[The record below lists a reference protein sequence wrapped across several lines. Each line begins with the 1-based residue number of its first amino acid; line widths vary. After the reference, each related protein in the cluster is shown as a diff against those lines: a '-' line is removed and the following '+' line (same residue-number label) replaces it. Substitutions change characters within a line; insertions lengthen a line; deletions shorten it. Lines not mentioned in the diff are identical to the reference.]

1 MESEEENLRL
11 MRPFAV
17 VSVAVLVAGAVALAG
32 CFFGGGNDNGGRGKT
47 PAYQGQSYEYDLYL
61 NELKT
66 QAGQGT
72 SITGGW
78 ELYRGTRVDAWAFS
92 VDTPSAAAST
102 IPGPVLRVR
111 EGDSVRINFWSIAAP
126 MSHTIHWHGIH
137 LPWGMDGV
145 PYVSQLPIGK
155 ANAGGVG
162 PSFTYEFKLN
172 QSGTYWYHCHV
183 DTAHH
188 LDMGMYGAFIVD
200 PANPADDPKYDAEA
214 ILTLDEWDKSHAHQ
228 NNAAIVSALSKS
240 GDPMVTANDF
250 YATIRDY
257 LIMNEVYN
265 DTVAGNPIAQQT
277 GAARETRDW
286 YPVTY
291 PPYFADYDTYLIN
304 GKAFP
309 DTEPILVKNG
319 QTLRLRII
327 NAGSEVHAL
336 HLHGHHMYVTHKDG
350 YRVPTLASHE
360 RPYDVDTHEEFQRT
374 TQAMDT
380 ILLAPG
386 ERFDAY
392 VLLDNP
398 GPWMI
403 HDHMPLSEYNDY
415 ISPGGMMTMMCYTD
429 GWEHAS
435 MCRDDHLGLH
445 TGEHLKSGD
454 ILESTYNVLRQDHA
468 VDQVRQGGSSTSGVK
483 LPPLGHH

>member
-1 MESEEENLRL
+1 
-11 MRPFAV
+11 MRPLAAISV
-17 VSVAVLVAGAVALAG
+17 VLLVAGAVALAG
-32 CFFGGGNDNGGRGKT
+32 CFGGGGGNGGRGKS
-47 PAYQGQSYEYDLYL
+47 PAYEGQFYEYDLYL
-61 NELKT
+61 NALTTTAAPEP
-66 QAGQGT
+66 GQLQ
-72 SITGGW
+72 GGW

-92 VDTPSAAAST
+92 LDIQSQAAAT
-102 IPGPVLRVR
+102 VPGPILRVR
-111 EGDSVRINFWSIAAP
+111 EGDTVRVNFWSISAP

-145 PYVSQLPIGK
+145 PYVSQLPIGD
-155 ANAGGVG
+155 ATAGGVG
-162 PSFTYEFKLN
+162 PAFTYEFKLN

-200 PANPADDPKYDAEA
+200 PADPVDDPKYDQEA
-214 ILTLDEWDKSHAHQ
+214 VLLLDEWDKSHAHS
-228 NNAAIVSALSKS
+228 NNAAIVSAMSKS
-240 GDPMVTANDF
+240 GDPAVTANDF
-250 YATIRDY
+250 YASIRDY
-257 LIMNEVYN
+257 LIMNNVYN
-265 DTVAGNPIAQQT
+265 EVTGNDQVSNSP
-277 GAARETRDW
+277 GFREERDW

-291 PPYFADYDTYLIN
+291 PPYFAEYDTFLIN

-319 QTLRLRII
+319 ETLRLRII

-386 ERFDAY
+386 ERYDAY
-392 VLLDNP
+392 VILDNP

-403 HDHMPLSEYNDY
+403 HDHMPLNEYNDY

-429 GWEHAS
+429 GWEKAQD
-435 MCRDDHLGLH
+435 CAQG
-445 TGEHLKSGD
+445 HLKIHGVGEEAYTSGD
-454 ILESTYNVLRQDHA
+454 VLESTYDLLRQDYA
-468 VDQVRQGGSSTSGVK
+468 VERVKTGGSSTSGAK